1 MSNPANQNVVR
12 KSDGVR
18 APLSVTDDLQ
28 LINAGYDSSNDAQ
41 VIESI
46 NPQWTR
52 YVGVSSLI
60 SSAQTLTG
68 SFADLGNEINAS
80 GYKYVTLYLT
90 IDINSS
96 NDVRIKVLGKHT
108 VAGSEEFVFDPDL
121 LNAAD
126 TTASTSYIEFDTDA
140 DQLATVRIPVDNA
153 LPVLQI
159 QASVGTVGATGAD
172 IDAAY
177 YTLGY

>member
-52 YVGVSSLI
+52 YVGETLADVTNETNATVDRYIDMTGYRGATIQFEKTGGTDTVTLKVYGTTQDDGTAAASCTYQDITQYGMTIETAASTAASYTADAIISLKE
-60 SSAQTLTG
+60 G
-68 SFADLGNEINAS
+68 PN
-80 GYKYVTLYLT
+80 YKYLHVE
-90 IDINSS
+90 
-96 NDVRIKVLGKHT
+96 T
-108 VAGSEEFVFDPDL
+108 VSAGG
-121 LNAAD
+121 NN
-126 TTASTSYIEFDTDA
+126 DA
-140 DQLATVRIPVDNA
+140 DYAIYVKKF
-153 LPVLQI
+153 
-159 QASVGTVGATGAD
+159 
-172 IDAAY
+172 Y
-177 YTLGY
+177 

>member
-1 MSNPANQNVVR
+1 MAENNTVFNDDNNPALIAVAPDGTARNV
-12 KSDGVR
+12 KSDNDGN
-18 APLSVTDDLQ
+18 LKVTGDDLG
-28 LINAGYDSSNDAQ
+28 NAA
-41 VIESI
+41 
-46 NPQWTR
+46 WTR
-52 YVGVSSLI
+52 RVGVFNLV
-60 SSAQTLTG
+60 SSAQTLTA
-68 SFADLGNEINAS
+68 SFADLGNEIDAS

-108 VAGSEEFVFDPDL
+108 VAGSEEYVFDPDL

-159 QASVGTVGATGAD
+159 QASVGMVGATGAD